1 MAKNREK
8 FFINLGKRYE
18 IKSKKNNIIYK
29 LLYLLHS
36 SKIKN
41 FISQSDIMQF
51 GFNKCLIS
59 NQQDY
64 YNPADFNKFGSY
76 LAGLYEGDGHIWIPS
91 GNSVKK
97 HNPRFC
103 ITFHKDDLPLAEIIL
118 KKIGSGF
125 IRMKGRENAVV
136 LTVSPIKGL
145 TYILSQISNYLRT
158 PKIHQVNKLIIWLN
172 LHNKTNYSLL
182 TKNEDSL
189 NKDYWLTG
197 FIDADG
203 SFMINY
209 KKKTEKNVNRDIIK
223 LTLTIEQRMFDP
235 ISKEKY
241 ESILSKIASFFNTNL
256 RVRTQKST
264 GNCYYR
270 IVATS
275 YLSIVAVIDY
285 LTRYPLQSSK
295 RLNYLNFK
303 KASLIKMSNK
313 NKILSIEQKNIIFD
327 LKENMNRKR
336 TFYSWNHL
344 NNSELFKTL
353 N

>member
-1 MAKNREK
+1 MAKKREN
-8 FFINLGKRYE
+8 FFINLGKGYE
-18 IKSKKNNIIYK
+18 IRNKKNNMINI
-29 LLYLLHS
+29 LLYSLHN

-41 FISQSDIMQF
+41 FIPQYDIMWF
-51 GFNKCLIS
+51 ELDKCLNS

-64 YNPADFNKFGSY
+64 NNPADYNSFGSY
-76 LAGLYEGDGHIWIPS
+76 LAGLFEGDGHIWIPN

-103 ITFHKDDLPLAEIIL
+103 ITFHKNDLPLAEIIL
-118 KKIGSGF
+118 KKRGSGF
-125 IRMKGRENAVV
+125 IRMKSKENAVV
-136 LTVSPIKGL
+136 LTVSPINGL

-172 LHNKTNYSLL
+172 LHKKTNYLLL

-189 NKDYWLTG
+189 NKDYWLAG

-209 KKKTEKNVNRDIIK
+209 KKKTEKNVNRDIVK

-241 ESILSKIASFFNTNL
+241 ELILNRIASFFKTNL
-256 RVRTQKST
+256 QVRNQKLT
-264 GNCYYR
+264 GNRYYR

-275 YLSIVAVIDY
+275 YLSMIAVIDY
-285 LTRYPLQSSK
+285 LTGYPLQSSK
-295 RLNYLNFK
+295 RLNYLDFK

-313 NKILSIEQKNIIFD
+313 NKILSIEQKNIIFN